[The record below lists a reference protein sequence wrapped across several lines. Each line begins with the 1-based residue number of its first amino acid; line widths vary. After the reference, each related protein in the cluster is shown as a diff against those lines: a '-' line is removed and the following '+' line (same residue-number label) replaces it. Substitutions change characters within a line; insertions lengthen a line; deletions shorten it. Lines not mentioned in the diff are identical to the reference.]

1 MLSLIYAAG
10 LLVAWV
16 LGVSVYNLFFHP
28 LRGIPGPFLAKIS
41 GWWLFALE
49 LTPTP
54 HQELFK
60 LHHKY
65 GPVMRIS
72 PNEVS
77 FNEIAASD
85 TIYAQTSKFDKSRYF
100 YRAFEV
106 PGPNL
111 FSICDRHEH
120 AQDKRLISH
129 AMSRTNIT
137 SHESSMYDKAVF
149 LMDRIAQRAA
159 LGQSIPL
166 FPIFRCM
173 TLDTISD
180 FAFGKPSRALHLEDF
195 ESETFEA
202 IEKGNGTA
210 LYFQNFPLFHQLVN
224 WATRCN
230 LGFVP
235 NGFKDLIQSAEAA
248 VQDLDS
254 TSLRTLF
261 KDMVSRAEKSTP
273 LTNEHLVSEG
283 MLMIVG
289 GTDTTAASLS
299 HTLHSLLQQPDLY
312 ENLQQEIKT
321 VMPLVDSRPTI
332 QALDTLPLLDA
343 CLKEGLRISSP
354 VQNRLPR
361 EVPAPG
367 WSYNGRYFPPGV
379 NVCTSPWYFH
389 YNEDVFPDP
398 THYNPSRWL
407 VEGDQKKKMLS
418 YFQPFSKGRR
428 QCIGQK

>member
-1 MLSLIYAAG
+1 MSSLIYGAA
-10 LLVAWV
+10 LLVVWG
-16 LGVSVYNLFFHP
+16 LGVAVYNLFFHP

-54 HQELFK
+54 HQELFR

-65 GPVMRIS
+65 GPIMRIS

-77 FNEIAASD
+77 FNDIEASE

-100 YRAFEV
+100 YRAFEN
-106 PGPNL
+106 PGPHL
-111 FSICDRHEH
+111 FSICDRQEH
-120 AQDKRLISH
+120 SQDKKLISY
-129 AMSRTNIT
+129 AMSRANIT
-137 SHESSMYDKAVF
+137 SHESSMYDKATF
-149 LMDRIAQRAA
+149 LMDRIAQRAKV
-159 LGQSIPL
+159 GQTIPL

-195 ESETFEA
+195 HSPVFEA
-202 IEKGNGTA
+202 IEKGNGTV
-210 LYFQNFPLFHQLVN
+210 LLFQHFPLLHQLLN
-224 WATRCN
+224 WAIRCN

-235 NGFKDLIQSAEAA
+235 NGFKDLIRSAEEGI
-248 VQDLDS
+248 QNMDS
-254 TSLRTLF
+254 IGLWTLF

-273 LTNEHLVSEG
+273 LTKEHLVGEG
-283 MLMIVG
+283 MLMIVA

-299 HTLHSLLQQPDLY
+299 LTLHSLLQQPETY
-312 ENLQQEIKT
+312 RKLQDEIRT
-321 VMPLVDSRPTI
+321 VMPSLDSRPTI

-343 CLKEGLRISSP
+343 CLKEGLRIASP
-354 VQNRLPR
+354 VQCRLPR
-361 EVPAPG
+361 E
-367 WSYNGRYFPPGV
+367 V

-389 YNEDVFPDP
+389 YNKDVFPDP
-398 THYNPSRWL
+398 TRYNPYRWL
-407 VEGDQKKKMLS
+407 VEGEQKKTMLS